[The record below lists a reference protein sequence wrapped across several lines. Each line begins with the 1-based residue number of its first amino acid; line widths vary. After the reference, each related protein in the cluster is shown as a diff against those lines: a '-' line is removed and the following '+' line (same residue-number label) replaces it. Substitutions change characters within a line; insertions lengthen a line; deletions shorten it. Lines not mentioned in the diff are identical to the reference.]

1 MAADEKERWDS
12 KHAAEHEP
20 GEPAAFLRQIFQT
33 GPWEIQ
39 PRRAP
44 WSIIPGRDMPTRSSC
59 YSTGRALDIATGK
72 GRNALFVA
80 EKGFTVDAVDI
91 SEVGLQQAQRQA
103 KKQGVTLN
111 LIQADLASFEFPDSA
126 YDLILN
132 INFLLRSLV
141 PKIKNALRPGGYII
155 FDTYL
160 IDQQDLGH
168 PRNPAYLL
176 NHNEL
181 LDLFGNF
188 RVLSYQEG
196 KFLDGGKE
204 SFRAELLAQKLTQG
218 LKSTPILK

>member
-12 KHAAEHEP
+12 KHTAEHEP
-20 GEPAAFLRQIFQT
+20 GEPAAFLRQILQT

-39 PRRAP
+39 P
-44 WSIIPGRDMPTRSSC
+44 
-59 YSTGRALDIATGK
+59 GRALDIATGK
-72 GRNALFVA
+72 GRNALFLA
-80 EKGFTVDAVDI
+80 EQGFTVDAIDI
-91 SEVGLQQAQRQA
+91 SAVGLQQAQRQA
-103 KKQGVTLN
+103 EQQGRTLN
-111 LIQADLASFEFPDSA
+111 LVQADLERFEFPDSA

-181 LDLFGNF
+181 LDLFRGF
-188 RVLSYQEG
+188 RILCYQEG
-196 KFLDGGKE
+196 KFFADGKE
-204 SFRAELLAQKLTQG
+204 SFRAELLGQK
-218 LKSTPILK
+218 TPKG

>member
-1 MAADEKERWDS
+1 MAADERERWEA
-12 KHAAEHEP
+12 KHTAEQEP

-39 PRRAP
+39 P
-44 WSIIPGRDMPTRSSC
+44 
-59 YSTGRALDIATGK
+59 GRALDIATGK
-72 GRNALFVA
+72 GRNALFLA
-80 EKGFTVDAVDI
+80 EQGFTVDAIDI

-103 KKQGVTLN
+103 EKQGLTLN
-111 LIQADLASFEFPDSA
+111 LVQADLASFEFPDSA

-181 LDLFGNF
+181 LDLFRGF
-188 RVLSYQEG
+188 RILCYQEG
-196 KFLDGGKE
+196 KFFVDGKE
-204 SFRAELLAQKLTQG
+204 SFRAELLGQKHPGARASL
-218 LKSTPILK
+218 

>member
-1 MAADEKERWDS
+1 MAADERERWDS
-12 KHAAEHEP
+12 KHTAEQEP

-39 PRRAP
+39 P
-44 WSIIPGRDMPTRSSC
+44 
-59 YSTGRALDIATGK
+59 GRALDIATGK
-72 GRNALFVA
+72 GRNALFLA
-80 EKGFTVDAVDI
+80 EKGFTVDAIDI

-103 KKQGVTLN
+103 EKQGPTLN

-181 LDLFGNF
+181 LDFFGDF
-188 RVLSYQEG
+188 RVLCYREG

-204 SFRAELLAQKLTQG
+204 SFRAELLAQK
-218 LKSTPILK
+218 TPWG

>member
-1 MAADEKERWDS
+1 MAADERERWDS
-12 KHAAEHEP
+12 KHTAEQEP

-39 PRRAP
+39 P
-44 WSIIPGRDMPTRSSC
+44 
-59 YSTGRALDIATGK
+59 GRALDIATGK
-72 GRNALFVA
+72 GRNALFLA
-80 EKGFTVDAVDI
+80 EKGFTVDAMDI
-91 SEVGLQQAQRQA
+91 SEVGLHLAQRQA
-103 KKQGVTLN
+103 EKRGLTLN
-111 LIQADLASFEFPDSA
+111 LMQADLESFEFPDSA

-132 INFLLRSLV
+132 FNFLLRSLIPRV
-141 PKIKNALRPGGYII
+141 KKALRPGGHII

-160 IDQQDLGH
+160 MDQQALGH

-176 NHNEL
+176 QHNEL
-181 LDLFGNF
+181 LDLFRDF

-218 LKSTPILK
+218 QKSTPIRK

>member
-1 MAADEKERWDS
+1 MATHDKERWDS
-12 KHAAEHEP
+12 KHTAEHEP
-20 GEPAAFLRQIFQT
+20 GEPAAFLRQIFQP

-39 PRRAP
+39 P
-44 WSIIPGRDMPTRSSC
+44 
-59 YSTGRALDIATGK
+59 GRALDIATGK
-72 GRNALFVA
+72 GRNALFLA
-80 EKGFTVDAVDI
+80 EQGFTVDAIDI

-103 KKQGVTLN
+103 EKQGLTLN
-111 LIQADLASFEFPDSA
+111 WIQADLASFEFPDSA

-181 LDLFGNF
+181 LDLFRGF
-188 RVLSYQEG
+188 RILCYQEG
-196 KFLDGGKE
+196 KFFADGKE
-204 SFRAELLAQKLTQG
+204 SFRAELLGQK
-218 LKSTPILK
+218 TPKG

>member
-1 MAADEKERWDS
+1 MAADEKERWDT
-12 KHAAEHEP
+12 KHRAELESA
-20 GEPAAFLRQIFQT
+20 EPAAFLRQILQT

-39 PRRAP
+39 P
-44 WSIIPGRDMPTRSSC
+44 
-59 YSTGRALDIATGK
+59 GRALDIATGK
-72 GRNALFVA
+72 GRNALFLA
-80 EKGFTVDAVDI
+80 EKDFTVDAIDI

-103 KKQGVTLN
+103 QKQGLTLN
-111 LIQADLASFEFPDSA
+111 LIQADLESFEFPDSA

-181 LDLFGNF
+181 LDLFRGF
-188 RVLSYQEG
+188 RILCYQEG
-196 KFLDGGKE
+196 KFFADGKE
-204 SFRAELLAQKLTQG
+204 SFRAELLGQK
-218 LKSTPILK
+218 TPRG

>member
-1 MAADEKERWDS
+1 MAADERERWDS
-12 KHAAEHEP
+12 KHTAEQEP

-39 PRRAP
+39 P
-44 WSIIPGRDMPTRSSC
+44 
-59 YSTGRALDIATGK
+59 GRALDIATGK
-72 GRNALFVA
+72 GRNALFLA
-80 EKGFTVDAVDI
+80 EQGFTVDAIDI
-91 SEVGLQQAQRQA
+91 SEVGLQQAQRHA
-103 KKQGVTLN
+103 EKQGLTLN
-111 LIQADLASFEFPDSA
+111 LVQADLASFEFPDSA

-181 LDLFGNF
+181 LDLFRGF
-188 RVLSYQEG
+188 RILCYQEG
-196 KFLDGGKE
+196 KFFVDGKE
-204 SFRAELLAQKLTQG
+204 SFRAELLGQKHPGARGSL
-218 LKSTPILK
+218 

>member
-1 MAADEKERWDS
+1 MAADERERWDA
-12 KHAAEHEP
+12 KHTAEHEP
-20 GEPAAFLRQIFQT
+20 GEPAAFLRQIFHI

-39 PRRAP
+39 P
-44 WSIIPGRDMPTRSSC
+44 
-59 YSTGRALDIATGK
+59 GRALDIATGK
-72 GRNALFVA
+72 GRNALFLA
-80 EKGFTVDAVDI
+80 EKGFTVDAIDI
-91 SEVGLQQAQRQA
+91 SAVGLQQAQRQA
-103 KKQGVTLN
+103 EKQGLTLN

-132 INFLLRSLV
+132 INFLLRPLV

-181 LDLFGNF
+181 LNLFRGF
-188 RVLSYQEG
+188 RILCYQEG
-196 KFLDGGKE
+196 KFFADGKE
-204 SFRAELLAQKLTQG
+204 SFRAELLGQKPPGARAYL
-218 LKSTPILK
+218 